1 MLESAAAKFLFRADI
16 PVEEWAGLIELWTK
30 TNKVIRE
37 TMATRRPYS
46 REIMIHLIEGR
57 YD

>member
-1 MLESAAAKFLFRADI
+1 MLETAAAKFLFRADI
-16 PVEEWAGLIELWTK
+16 PGEDWADLIEEWTK

-46 REIMIHLIEGR
+46 REIMINLIEGR